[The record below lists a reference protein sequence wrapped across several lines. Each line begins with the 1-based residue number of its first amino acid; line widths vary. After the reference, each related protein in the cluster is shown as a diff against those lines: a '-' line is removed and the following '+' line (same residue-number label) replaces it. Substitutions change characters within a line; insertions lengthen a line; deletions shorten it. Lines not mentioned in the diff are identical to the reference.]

1 MGVKASVM
9 GALLGMTLLVAAFT
23 SLGFT
28 YTYHQNW
35 VMGDG
40 TVLKHYIRGV
50 SWLTLV
56 RGAKTETLRVSFG
69 M

>member
-1 MGVKASVM
+1 MGVKGSIF
-9 GALLGMTLLVAAFT
+9 GALLGVTLLITAFT
-23 SLGFT
+23 TLGFT

-40 TVLKHYIRGV
+40 TVLKHYIRAN

-56 RGAKTETLRVSFG
+56 RGAHTETLRISFG